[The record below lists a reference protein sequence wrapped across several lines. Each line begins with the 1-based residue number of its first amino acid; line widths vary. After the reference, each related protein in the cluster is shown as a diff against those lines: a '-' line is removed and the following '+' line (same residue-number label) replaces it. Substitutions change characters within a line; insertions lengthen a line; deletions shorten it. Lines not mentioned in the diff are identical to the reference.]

1 MHEGVYGPEL
11 PSVRCSTCKR
21 RNDKGTQHAH
31 IEHKVLLLHEQRTQ
45 SNVVCVSVNH
55 CLRLESLRAQQ
66 QRSQRF
72 DRRLVLKLLTNV
84 DLQVATNRHSLT
96 NLCRTELIIIVTN
109 STAHT
114 SNTSCYISSQCSH
127 LSISYTLQ
135 GVVFKKRQTLRAG
148 FSIAS

>member
-96 NLCRTELIIIVTN
+96 NLCRTEL
-109 STAHT
+109 SQTARLT
-114 SNTSCYISSQCSH
+114 RPTLAVISV
-127 LSISYTLQ
+127 LN
-135 GVVFKKRQTLRAG
+135 VVICQSPIHYKVWYLKNG
-148 FSIAS
+148 KH